1 MVRRIEIAPG
11 CWAAAEAFVGPG
23 VTMAARSV
31 LGARGALS
39 GDIEADGI
47 DQGNPAVNVK
57 QRALRDTA

>member
-1 MVRRIEIAPG
+1 
-11 CWAAAEAFVGPG
+11 
-23 VTMAARSV
+23 MAARSV